1 MNEKLK
7 FEKVMHILIQTD
19 PSQRIEMEHDFGKQ
33 VMVPFTGEVLGPLF
47 KGKVLPGGIDTQEI
61 RSDGLKKIS
70 ARYFIETDQGEKIFI
85 ENNGI
90 IHELEGNGRYFRT
103 IPRFVTE
110 SKKYA
115 WLNTSI
121 FVGTGE
127 RTEKGLEI
135 VIYRFM

>member
-1 MNEKLK
+1 MDDKLK
-7 FEKVMHILIQTD
+7 FEKVLNILIHTD
-19 PSQRIEMEHDFGKQ
+19 KAQKTELEHDFGKQ
-33 VMVPFTGEVLGPLF
+33 VMIPFTGEVLGPLF
-47 KGKVLPGGIDTQEI
+47 KGKVLPGGVDTQEI

-70 ARYFIETDQGEKIFI
+70 ARYFIETDDGEKIFI

-90 IHELEGNGRYFRT
+90 VNENGENGRYFRT
-103 IPRFVTE
+103 TPHFVTA
-110 SKKYA
+110 SKKYS

-135 VIYRFM
+135 VIYRFI